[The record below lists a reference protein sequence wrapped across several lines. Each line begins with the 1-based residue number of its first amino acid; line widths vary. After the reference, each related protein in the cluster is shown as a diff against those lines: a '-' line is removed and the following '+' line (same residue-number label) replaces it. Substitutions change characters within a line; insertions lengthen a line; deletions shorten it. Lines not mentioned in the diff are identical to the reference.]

1 VLLEEVKP
9 EPEMVTVV
17 PMGPDT
23 GESEESLRDGVG
35 VVAVPVR
42 VERLRV
48 PKYPDAG
55 EIPTACC
62 QAMTAA
68 WVCTPKKPVT
78 PNARVYPLSLSVF
91 WRQETSAPEEPMV
104 RSRVKE
110 QEEEGV
116 GVGEPVR
123 ARLTFAMTELSAP
136 KEERRERIAW
146 I

>member
-1 VLLEEVKP
+1 
-9 EPEMVTVV
+9 MVTVV

-35 VVAVPVR
+35 VVAVPVI
-42 VERLRV
+42 VERLRE

-62 QAMTAA
+62 QAMTAD

-91 WRQETSAPEEPMV
+91 WRQETSVPEEPMV

-110 QEEEGV
+110 QEEEEGAGVGV